1 MNQSI
6 NQSINFPNHLPNNS
20 SINNALKYLTKIIPN
35 NKYPQQNQSRNN
47 TTPIIT
53 NTINPI
59 EQLTIEEITYLQ
71 KYLENIKNKKLNLNK
86 QLNNQIN
93 KSQINSNRLPI
104 NSNRPQINNNN
115 QPISKIQIN
124 KTNEIY
130 DPLKREIPVDW
141 GTLPINSQNNFRN
154 NAFDANTFEPGS
166 RGATSTRIGKK
177 AQFNNPYDYG
187 SKQNSFENV
196 FQKPCNDPYV
206 YDNNMLN
213 QLNINEIP
221 NNLRPNDLRNVD
233 VESSL
238 LQRESVHLPG
248 QRNISE
254 REFNRWNML
263 PFDPQDH
270 RHIVWED
277 NMPRGGYATRAE
289 RLDDN

>member
-1 MNQSI
+1 M
-6 NQSINFPNHLPNNS
+6 NQSINFPNNLPNNS
-20 SINNALKYLTKIIPN
+20 NINNALKYLTKIIPN
-35 NKYPQQNQSRNN
+35 NKYPQQNQSHNN
-47 TTPIIT
+47 TTPVVT
-53 NTINPI
+53 NAINPI
-59 EQLTIEEITYLQ
+59 EKLNVEEITYLQ

-86 QLNNQIN
+86 QSNNQTNNQTNNI
-93 KSQINSNRLPI
+93 
-104 NSNRPQINNNN
+104 RPQINNNK
-115 QPISKIQIN
+115 QPISKIQTN
-124 KTNEIY
+124 RTNEIY
-130 DPLKREIPVDW
+130 DPLKREMPIDW
-141 GTLPINSQNNFRN
+141 RILPANSLNNFRN
-154 NAFDANTFEPGS
+154 NAFDANVFEPGS

-213 QLNINEIP
+213 QLNINEVP